1 MSEIFKPSST
11 GMRRPTDNKRENGR
25 IINPPRFAELGGL
38 GDASKTM
45 TGNNIR
51 IQKPGGGAK

>member
-1 MSEIFKPSST
+1 MAEIFKPSST
-11 GMRRPTDNKRENGR
+11 GMRKPTDNKRENGR

-38 GDASKTM
+38 DSSGKAM

-51 IQKPGGGAK
+51 IVKPGGGAK